1 MVEWWNGRMADRQNG
16 GMRNG
21 GMVEMA
27 EWRNGG
33 MAEWR
38 NGGMAK
44 WRDGRNRY
52 LPTSFMVHA
61 DDDTD
66 TFKSFIVYKPIGA
79 SPQTQF
85 LNFRILKSMVCCI
98 LKRSHSS

>member
-21 GMVEMA
+21 GMVE
-27 EWRNGG
+27 

-66 TFKSFIVYKPIGA
+66 TFKSFIVQADRAFGSFTDRVSVGTVCFWCIGKA
-79 SPQTQF
+79 
-85 LNFRILKSMVCCI
+85 
-98 LKRSHSS
+98 

>member
-66 TFKSFIVYKPIGA
+66 TFKSFIV
-79 SPQTQF
+79 
-85 LNFRILKSMVCCI
+85 
-98 LKRSHSS
+98 

>member
-1 MVEWWNGRMADRQNG
+1 MMIFDR
-16 GMRNG
+16 RNG
-21 GMVEMA
+21 GMVEWQNGGSA
-27 EWRNGG
+27 EWRNAERWNGG

-66 TFKSFIVYKPIGA
+66 TFKSFIV
-79 SPQTQF
+79 
-85 LNFRILKSMVCCI
+85 
-98 LKRSHSS
+98 